1 VGGYP
6 LSLSQSETGPR
17 FTVGIKKIGS
27 NRSSHSEFLTCIER
41 WKKIMAQE
49 LTDEQ
54 MNQQMDQHEEAVS
67 ITCTL
72 CKKVIL
78 RTEIC
83 CRTKCCRYHVHF
95 DCFVRALDEQLV
107 NKGGTHEK
115 LHCTI
120 CHTPC
125 ILSMLLASLDK

>member
-1 VGGYP
+1 
-6 LSLSQSETGPR
+6 
-17 FTVGIKKIGS
+17 
-27 NRSSHSEFLTCIER
+27 
-41 WKKIMAQE
+41 MAQE
-49 LTDEQ
+49 LTDEE